1 MVEYTLRIKFNYV
14 YKQSY
19 KYRVF
24 MKRYWFCAKA
34 VLYKKRGCFAWL
46 HLLDLSW
53 GNFGTVQQCFMNIQT
68 IRIKKLLNP
77 CDQKFHQLKYTHSK
91 GESHQIT

>member
-1 MVEYTLRIKFNYV
+1 
-14 YKQSY
+14 
-19 KYRVF
+19 

-53 GNFGTVQQCFMNIQT
+53 GKFGTVQQCFMNIQT

-77 CDQKFHQLKYTHSK
+77 CDQKFHQLKYTTRRVKVIKLPEFSCK
-91 GESHQIT
+91 RNIAESCDPN